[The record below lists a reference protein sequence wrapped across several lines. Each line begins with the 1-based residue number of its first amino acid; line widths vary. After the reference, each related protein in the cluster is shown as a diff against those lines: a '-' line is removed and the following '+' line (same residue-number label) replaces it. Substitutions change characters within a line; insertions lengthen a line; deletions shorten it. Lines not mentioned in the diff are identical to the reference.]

1 MTRPAMPS
9 HDDVRAMLAQ
19 LRAEKDLP
27 GREPSVLT
35 LARRLGLANTT
46 FRRNYPGIV
55 AELTAQAA
63 SRPQATAPPG
73 RYQQLEQAAAEL
85 RRDNQQLRDHL
96 DLAAAVIQRLTL
108 ENQRLRR
115 QLEDAA
121 KVTRIAAVSTRL
133 AARPAGDLGTRLVRR
148 LVPDAR
154 AAISPAAH
162 SKMTA
167 FAVQAAT
174 ADYPRDTDSSRLPDM
189 SVGTLFRIPPPV
201 WPPSAAHDDI
211 RTYIR
216 SVQTVTAR
224 ASRTRACLIQQHLYS
239 SAVTVLAELDLG
251 TLARVGTALAD
262 PTRRR
267 VLVHL
272 IDGPGYP
279 AEMAEDLGTTRANLS
294 NHLSC
299 LRECGLVTATAEGR
313 RVRYELADR
322 RLADGLRILAGLQLP
337 GSCG

>member
-1 MTRPAMPS
+1 M
-9 HDDVRAMLAQ
+9 
-19 LRAEKDLP
+19 
-27 GREPSVLT
+27 
-35 LARRLGLANTT
+35 
-46 FRRNYPGIV
+46 
-55 AELTAQAA
+55 
-63 SRPQATAPPG
+63 
-73 RYQQLEQAAAEL
+73 
-85 RRDNQQLRDHL
+85 
-96 DLAAAVIQRLTL
+96 VIF
-108 ENQRLRR
+108 E
-115 QLEDAA
+115 
-121 KVTRIAAVSTRL
+121 
-133 AARPAGDLGTRLVRR
+133 
-148 LVPDAR
+148 
-154 AAISPAAH
+154 H
-162 SKMTA
+162 
-167 FAVQAAT
+167 
-174 ADYPRDTDSSRLPDM
+174 
-189 SVGTLFRIPPPV
+189 
-201 WPPSAAHDDI
+201 
-211 RTYIR
+211 TYDQ
-216 SVQTVTAR
+216 VQTVTAR

-279 AEMAEDLGTTRANLS
+279 AELAEDLGTTRANLS